1 MTGDDREING
11 RLRWLGALLAFFT
24 GCASAHQIQLSDV
37 DSTRG
42 RLEPFEVQ
50 LNATGVSVKDGAAI
64 AKALTSDPETKRKLD
79 TLETIVA
86 LTQMGPKTGDPT
98 LSDNWAD
105 SAARE
110 LLARCPSGRV
120 TGLQTRRET
129 MDYPVISG
137 EIVTIKGYC
146 IL

>member
-1 MTGDDREING
+1 MTGENRERYG
-11 RLRWLGALLAFFT
+11 RLRALGVLLVSIT
-24 GCASAHQIQLSDV
+24 GCASAHQIQISDV

-42 RLEPFEVQ
+42 RLEAFQVQ

-64 AKALTSDPETKRKLD
+64 AKALSSDPETKRKLD

-98 LSDNWAD
+98 LSGDWAD

-120 TGLQTRRET
+120 TGVQTRRET

-146 IL
+146 VL